1 MLDSAIIADL
11 TATDSGSYAET
22 DAASSIFSEDMMD
35 ELDVSDAALMKKGA
49 NNSSNNNDNQMV
61 NPNWNEI
68 AAL

>member
-1 MLDSAIIADL
+1 MLDSAIIADF
-11 TATDSGSYAET
+11 TTTDSGSYAET
-22 DAASSIFSEDMMD
+22 DAASSIFSEDMLD

-49 NNSSNNNDNQMV
+49 SSNNNDNNQVV